1 MRIFVRRARLATTL
15 ITVLATS
22 TFVAAQGRKM
32 SNSTDTSTAIVQT
45 IIKLEHE
52 TMAAIKDKNVEALK
66 GILADDFVYRTPAG
80 KDVTKD
86 EFLKNI
92 ASLPVKILSVRGED
106 LKVSV
111 YGETAI
117 LTGVQE
123 ARARDSEG
131 KEGTSKVAFTD
142 VFIKRQS
149 RWLLILAYG
158 VELPVASS
166 EQGSVPDQ

>member
-1 MRIFVRRARLATTL
+1 
-15 ITVLATS
+15 
-22 TFVAAQGRKM
+22 M
-32 SNSTDTSTAIVQT
+32 SNSPDTSAAAVVQT

-52 TMAAIKDKNVEALK
+52 TMAAIKDKNLEALRR
-66 GILADDFVYRTPAG
+66 ILADDFVYRTPAG
-80 KDVTKD
+80 KDATKD

-131 KEGTSKVAFTD
+131 KEGTSRVAFTD
-142 VFIKRQS
+142 VFLKRQG

-158 VELPVASS
+158 VELPVVSS
-166 EQGSVPDQ
+166 EQGSSLNQ